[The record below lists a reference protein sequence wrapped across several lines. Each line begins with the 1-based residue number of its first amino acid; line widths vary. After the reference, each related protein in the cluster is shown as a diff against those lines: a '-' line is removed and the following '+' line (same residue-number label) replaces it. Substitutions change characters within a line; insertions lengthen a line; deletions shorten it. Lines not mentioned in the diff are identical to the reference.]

1 MLHIRICRDD
11 TVVEL
16 EGDADAVQAQLASLQ
31 SEGYG
36 RLLEFFGPATPGR
49 RPVAPEPEVH
59 PAIALAPIAEPALS
73 LRFVLDRI
81 VLPRSPAD
89 FAADLDGNGSS
100 ENAFGG
106 LIEALASS
114 NLDAQASVDAS
125 VASFAS
131 PLLLTF
137 TTEEFDLT
145 VDQRADVRIEA
156 GRVVDA
162 AERKFEVDASQP
174 TALLAGWLRSG
185 TWRSQAPSEGG
196 ARVSLPIRLEL
207 ASGAP
212 AVLVLQGAQASFSLP
227 ADGSVILDGQLAGA
241 VAADVVD
248 RELVPALAQT
258 MTAAITDAAG
268 SEAATVLSPL
278 LHAALAPDVALDSG
292 EPQALS
298 VGIGFRAS
306 HATF

>member
-1 MLHIRICRDD
+1 MLHIRLCRDD

-162 AERKFEVDASQP
+162 A
-174 TALLAGWLRSG
+174 
-185 TWRSQAPSEGG
+185 
-196 ARVSLPIRLEL
+196 
-207 ASGAP
+207 
-212 AVLVLQGAQASFSLP
+212 
-227 ADGSVILDGQLAGA
+227 
-241 VAADVVD
+241 
-248 RELVPALAQT
+248 
-258 MTAAITDAAG
+258 G